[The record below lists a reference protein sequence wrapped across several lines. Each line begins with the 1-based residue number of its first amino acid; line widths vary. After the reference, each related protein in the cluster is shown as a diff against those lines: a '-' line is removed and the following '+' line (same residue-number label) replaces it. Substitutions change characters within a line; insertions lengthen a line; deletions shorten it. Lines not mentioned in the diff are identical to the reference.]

1 MFSLLMGS
9 IVLEIFVCSLAFC
22 RHAGRV
28 RWPWLWVV
36 FAGFLA
42 CSLAT
47 PVLGAVPAEGGEM
60 LGSLISIGFYLL
72 AFALC
77 VVALARVFDLEPLIA
92 LVIGALGYCVQH
104 LGSDIS
110 YLFLP
115 EADLITLSEAI
126 SFYVPHIMTILA
138 TAALVYLVVGRGFR
152 IDADVVS
159 RRAAWVAACVAAVFF
174 VIVFSMAFAND
185 QSGTV
190 RRICFTYDALAT
202 AFVMTILVLLSRV
215 DALRANLAANEA
227 IWQRRGEQY
236 QLTRESIDLI
246 NEKCHDIR
254 KRVADLRGP
263 ALSDES
269 IERIQDSIRVYDA
282 SVRTGNDAL
291 DVVLTSK
298 SLVCAQNGIELTCL
312 ADGGALEFMAGDE
325 LYFLMENILDNAIE
339 AVMRLPEPEQ
349 RSISLTV
356 RREGD
361 FISIREDNFFAGKLE
376 LVDGLP
382 RTSKGD
388 EKNHGFGLRS
398 IRRCVGEHGGEMT
411 LRADGGVFSL
421 SILLPVPDGSSR

>member
-1 MFSLLMGS
+1 MGS

-22 RHAGRV
+22 RHAGRL
-28 RWPWLWVV
+28 RPARLWVV
-36 FAGFLA
+36 IAGFLA
-42 CSLAT
+42 CSLMAPT
-47 PVLGAVPAEGGEM
+47 LVSVAGGTVLGGVV
-60 LGSLISIGFYLL
+60 SIGFYLV
-72 AFALC
+72 AFALSA
-77 VVALARVFDLEPLIA
+77 VAVAQAFDLRPLSA
-92 LVIGALGYCVQH
+92 LVVGALGYCVQH
-104 LGSDIS
+104 LGSDLS

-115 EADLITLSEAI
+115 AADLSSEGAFL
-126 SFYVPHIMTILA
+126 SFYLPHILVILV

-152 IDADVVS
+152 VDVDVVS
-159 RRAAWVAACVAAVFF
+159 RRVAWVAACVAAVFF

-185 QSGTV
+185 QTGTV

-202 AFVMTILVLLSRV
+202 AFIMTILVLLSRV

-298 SLVCAQNGIELTCL
+298 SLICAQNGIELTCL
-312 ADGGALEFMAGDE
+312 ADGAALAFMADDE
-325 LYFLMENILDNAIE
+325 LYFLMENILDNAVE
-339 AVMRLPEPEQ
+339 AVTRLPEPEQ

-361 FISIREDNFFAGKLE
+361 FVSIREDNFFADELE

-388 EKNHGFGLRS
+388 ERNHGFGLRS

-411 LRADGGVFSL
+411 LRADGGIFSL
-421 SILLPVPDGSSR
+421 SILVPVPDGSSR

>member
-1 MFSLLMGS
+1 MGS

-22 RHAGRV
+22 RHAGRP
-28 RWPWLWVV
+28 RPARLWVV
-36 FAGFLA
+36 AAGFLA
-42 CSLAT
+42 CSLMAPT
-47 PVLGAVPAEGGEM
+47 LGSVSVAGDTVLGGVV
-60 LGSLISIGFYLL
+60 SIGFYLV
-72 AFALC
+72 AFVLSA
-77 VVALARVFDLEPLIA
+77 VAVAQVFDLRPLPA
-92 LVIGALGYCVQH
+92 LVVGALGYCVQH
-104 LGSDIS
+104 LGSDLS

-115 EADLITLSEAI
+115 AADLSNEGAVF
-126 SFYVPHIMTILA
+126 SFYLPHILVILV

-152 IDADVVS
+152 VDVDVVS
-159 RRAAWVAACVAAVFF
+159 RRVAWVAACVAAVFF

-185 QSGTV
+185 QTGTV

-202 AFVMTILVLLSRV
+202 AFIMTILVLLSRV

-312 ADGGALEFMAGDE
+312 ADGAALAFMADDE
-325 LYFLMENILDNAIE
+325 LYFLMENILNNAIE
-339 AVMRLPEPEQ
+339 AVTRLPEPEQ

-361 FISIREDNFFAGKLE
+361 FVSIREDNFFTGELE

-388 EKNHGFGLRS
+388 ERNHGFGLRS

-411 LRADGGVFSL
+411 LRADGGIFSL

>member
-1 MFSLLMGS
+1 M
-9 IVLEIFVCSLAFC
+9 
-22 RHAGRV
+22 
-28 RWPWLWVV
+28 WVV

-115 EADLITLSEAI
+115 EADLTTLSEAI

-312 ADGGALEFMAGDE
+312 ADGAALAFMEDDE

-339 AVMRLPEPEQ
+339 AVTRLPEPEQ

-361 FISIREDNFFAGKLE
+361 FVTIREDNFFAGKLE

-411 LRADGGVFSL
+411 LRADGGIFSL

>member
-1 MFSLLMGS
+1 MAPTLVS
-9 IVLEIFVCSLAFC
+9 V
-22 RHAGRV
+22 AG
-28 RWPWLWVV
+28 
-36 FAGFLA
+36 G
-42 CSLAT
+42 T
-47 PVLGAVPAEGGEM
+47 VLGGVV
-60 LGSLISIGFYLL
+60 SIGFYLV
-72 AFALC
+72 AFALSA
-77 VVALARVFDLEPLIA
+77 VAVAQAFDLRPLPA
-92 LVIGALGYCVQH
+92 LVVGALGYCVQH
-104 LGSDIS
+104 LGSDLS

-115 EADLITLSEAI
+115 AADLSSEGAVF
-126 SFYVPHIMTILA
+126 SFYLPHILVILV

-152 IDADVVS
+152 VDVDVVS
-159 RRAAWVAACVAAVFF
+159 RRVAWVAACVAAVFF

-185 QSGTV
+185 QTGTM

-202 AFVMTILVLLSRV
+202 AFIMTILVLLSRV
-215 DALRANLAANEA
+215 DSLRANLAANEA

-312 ADGGALEFMAGDE
+312 ADGAALAFMADDE

-339 AVMRLPEPEQ
+339 AVTRLPEPEQ

-361 FISIREDNFFAGKLE
+361 FVSIREDNFFAGELE

-388 EKNHGFGLRS
+388 ERNHGFGLRS

-411 LRADGGVFSL
+411 LRADGGIFSL
-421 SILLPVPDGSSR
+421 SILVPVPDGSSR

>member
-1 MFSLLMGS
+1 MFSLFMGS

-22 RHAGRV
+22 RHAGRL
-28 RWPWLWVV
+28 RPTRLWAVV
-36 FAGFLA
+36 AGFLA
-42 CSLAT
+42 CSLMAPT
-47 PVLGAVPAEGGEM
+47 LGSVSTADDAVLSGAV
-60 LGSLISIGFYLL
+60 SIGFYLL
-72 AFALC
+72 AFALSA
-77 VVALARVFDLEPLIA
+77 VAVAQVFDLMPLPA
-92 LVIGALGYCVQH
+92 LVVGALGYCVQH
-104 LGSDIS
+104 LGSDLS

-115 EADLITLSEAI
+115 AADLSSEGAI
-126 SFYVPHIMTILA
+126 FSFYLPHILVILV

-152 IDADVVS
+152 VDVDVVS
-159 RRAAWVAACVAAVFF
+159 RRVAWVAACVAAVFF

-185 QSGTV
+185 QAGTV
-190 RRICFTYDALAT
+190 RRICFTYDSLAT
-202 AFVMTILVLLSRV
+202 AFIMAILVLLSRV

-291 DVVLTSK
+291 DVVLTAK

-312 ADGGALEFMAGDE
+312 ADGAALAFMADDE

-339 AVMRLPEPEQ
+339 AVMRLPESEQ

-356 RREGD
+356 RRERG
-361 FISIREDNFFAGKLE
+361 FVSIREDNFFAGELE

-382 RTSKGD
+382 RTSKCD
-388 EKNHGFGLRS
+388 ERNHGFGLRS
-398 IRRCVGEHGGEMT
+398 IRRCVEEHGGEMT
-411 LRADGGVFSL
+411 LRADGGIFSL

>member
-1 MFSLLMGS
+1 MAPTLVS
-9 IVLEIFVCSLAFC
+9 V
-22 RHAGRV
+22 AG
-28 RWPWLWVV
+28 
-36 FAGFLA
+36 G
-42 CSLAT
+42 T
-47 PVLGAVPAEGGEM
+47 VLGGIV
-60 LGSLISIGFYLL
+60 SIGFYLV
-72 AFALC
+72 AFALSA
-77 VVALARVFDLEPLIA
+77 VAVAQAFDLRPLPA
-92 LVIGALGYCVQH
+92 LVVGALGYCVQH
-104 LGSDIS
+104 LGSDLS

-115 EADLITLSEAI
+115 AADLSSEGAVF
-126 SFYVPHIMTILA
+126 SFYLPHILVILV

-152 IDADVVS
+152 VDVDVVS
-159 RRAAWVAACVAAVFF
+159 RRVAWVAACVAAVFF

-185 QSGTV
+185 QTGTM

-202 AFVMTILVLLSRV
+202 AFIMTILVLLSRV
-215 DALRANLAANEA
+215 DSLRSNLAANEA
-227 IWQRRGEQY
+227 IWQLRGEQY
-236 QLTRESIDLI
+236 QLTREIIDII

-312 ADGGALEFMAGDE
+312 ADGAALAFMADDE

-339 AVMRLPEPEQ
+339 AVTRLPEPEQ

-361 FISIREDNFFAGKLE
+361 FVSIREDNFFAGELE

-388 EKNHGFGLRS
+388 ERNHGFGLRS

-411 LRADGGVFSL
+411 LRADGGIFSL
-421 SILLPVPDGSSR
+421 SILVPVPDGSSR

>member
-190 RRICFTYDALAT
+190 RRICFTYDAL
-202 AFVMTILVLLSRV
+202 
-215 DALRANLAANEA
+215 
-227 IWQRRGEQY
+227 
-236 QLTRESIDLI
+236 
-246 NEKCHDIR
+246 DIR

-339 AVMRLPEPEQ
+339 AVTRLPEPEQ

-356 RREGD
+356 RREGG
-361 FISIREDNFFAGKLE
+361 FVSIREDNFFTGELE

-388 EKNHGFGLRS
+388 ERNHGFGLRS

-411 LRADGGVFSL
+411 LRADGGIFSL